1 MNARSRFGLPI
12 AGLVALVVVAAI
24 VRFRSAAPDSAPVP
38 SASVTSAS
46 PADRSPGPARD
57 RTLAELERAYGAA
70 LAAKDIGALVA
81 LDREVEAWVARLN
94 HSRYQAAVQ
103 SDSLYGEFT
112 ERSGTL
118 GIGRNGFDSG
128 EGEYDGRI
136 LAAAH
141 TLNPNSAWRAHT
153 LWSQIFTVGNYGPPD
168 LAMVRQY
175 LREFPSG
182 PFAADAAEM
191 AGTFYHDLYMTLRD
205 STGDGSWCVDHL
217 ITKAPRS
224 VQIALARDSA
234 LAYLDIAL
242 RLAPS
247 SGLALDARTRVAE
260 GAKPGTRYHCPD

>member
-1 MNARSRFGLPI
+1 MRRAVF
-12 AGLVALVVVAAI
+12 VVLAAAI
-24 VRFRSAAPDSAPVP
+24 AIAAVVRLRSATPESAPAP
-38 SASVTSAS
+38 LASVTPSS
-46 PADRSPGPARD
+46 PADTSPAPARE
-57 RTLAELERAYGAA
+57 RTLAELERAYTVA
-70 LAAKDIGALVA
+70 LTAKDIGALVA

-94 HSRYQAAVQ
+94 HSRYQATVPPNGA
-103 SDSLYGEFT
+103 YGEFT
-112 ERSGTL
+112 ERSDTL
-118 GIGRNGFDSG
+118 GIGRNAFDSG

-153 LWSQIFTVGNYGPPD
+153 LWSQIFTVGNYGPD

-182 PFAADAAEM
+182 PFAADAAAT

-217 ITKAPRS
+217 ITTAPRP
-224 VQIALARDSA
+224 VQIKLARDSA
-234 LAYLDIAL
+234 LVYLDLAL

-247 SGLALDARTRVAE
+247 SDLALGARTRVAE

>member
-1 MNARSRFGLPI
+1 MRRNVFLV
-12 AGLVALVVVAAI
+12 LVALVAIALIVRARSATPDAAPAPLAI
-24 VRFRSAAPDSAPVP
+24 VTA
-38 SASVTSAS
+38 AS
-46 PADRSPGPARD
+46 PADTSPAPARE
-57 RTLAELERAYGAA
+57 RTLAELERAYTAA
-70 LAAKDIGALVA
+70 LEAKDIGALVA
-81 LDREVEAWVARLN
+81 LDREVDAWVARLN
-94 HSRYQAAVQ
+94 HSRHQAAVQ
-103 SDSLYGEFT
+103 SGSSYGEFT

-141 TLNPNSAWRAHT
+141 ALNPNSAWRAHT
-153 LWSQIFTVGNYGPPD
+153 LWSQIYTVGTYGPPD
-168 LAMVRQY
+168 LAMVRTY
-175 LREFPSG
+175 LREFPLG
-182 PFAADAAEM
+182 PFAADAAGT

-217 ITKAPRS
+217 ITKAPRP

-234 LAYLDIAL
+234 LAYLDLAL